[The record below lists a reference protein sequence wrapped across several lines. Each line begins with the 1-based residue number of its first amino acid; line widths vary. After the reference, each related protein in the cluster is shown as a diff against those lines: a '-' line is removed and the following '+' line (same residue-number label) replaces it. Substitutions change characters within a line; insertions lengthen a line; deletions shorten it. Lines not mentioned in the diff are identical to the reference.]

1 MVAAMGKTFFDKVW
15 DEHVITDFGD
25 GTSLLQVDRLL
36 LHDVTGSVVMRE
48 MEAGGH
54 AVASPSQV
62 FGVIDHLL
70 VTKPQAEP
78 RNGWT
83 PAAVQMISEAR
94 YRARGLGIRTIDV
107 EDPRQGITHVIA
119 PELGLALPG
128 LTIVCGDSHTC
139 TLGGIG
145 AIGWG
150 IGTSEGAHVLAT
162 QALVESKPKRMRVR
176 FEGQLPAAVSA
187 KDVILHL
194 IGRIGAGGGSGYAI
208 EFAGS
213 AVRALDVEARLTLC
227 NMAVECSAK
236 YGFVAPDDKVFDYL
250 QGRELAPKGAAWD
263 RAVAHWR
270 SLVTDAD
277 AVFDREITIDVSVLE
292 PQVTWGTSPQHVTGV
307 GGAVPALRDTDD
319 PAFTERA
326 LAYQQLQPGT
336 LLKDVRIDVA
346 YIGTCTNARI
356 SDLRLAAAF
365 LRGRK
370 VAPHVTAICIPGS
383 ATVKRQAEAE
393 GLDQVFRA
401 AGFEWHEPGC
411 GMCGSGRGR
420 LEDVRTISTSN
431 RNFENRQ
438 GKRTRTHL
446 ASPLTVAASAVAGHI
461 ADARTMGAQ

>member
-1 MVAAMGKTFFDKVW
+1 MGRTFFDKVW

-48 MEAGGH
+48 LAAGGH
-54 AVASPSQV
+54 TVASPSQV
-62 FGVIDHLL
+62 VGVVDHLL
-70 VTKPQAEP
+70 VTQPQAAP
-78 RNGWT
+78 RDGWK
-83 PAAVQMISEAR
+83 PEAVQMISEAR
-94 YRARGLGIRTIDV
+94 HRARGLGIRMIDV

-150 IGTSEGAHVLAT
+150 IGTSEGTHVLAT
-162 QALVESKPKRMRVR
+162 QALVEARPKRMRVR
-176 FEGQLPAAVSA
+176 FEGRLPPAVSA
-187 KDVILHL
+187 KDMILHL
-194 IGRIGAGGGSGYAI
+194 IGRIGAGGGVGYAI

-213 AVRALDVEARLTLC
+213 AVRELDVEARLTLC
-227 NMAVECSAK
+227 NMAVECSAR
-236 YGFVAPDDKVFDYL
+236 YGFVAPDEKVFAWL
-250 QGRELAPKGAAWD
+250 QGREFAPRGADWE

-270 SLVTDAD
+270 SLATDDD
-277 AVFDREITIDVSVLE
+277 AVFDREISIDVSALQ

-307 GGAVPALRDTDD
+307 AGAIPALTEVDD
-319 PAFTERA
+319 PAFAERA

-336 LLKDVRIDVA
+336 RLADVRIDVA

-356 SDLRLAAAF
+356 SDLRLAAGF

-383 ATVKRQAEAE
+383 ASVKRQAEEE

-420 LEDVRTISTSN
+420 LEDVRAISTSN

-438 GKRTRTHL
+438 GRRTRTHL

-461 ADARTMGAQ
+461 ADARTMGAP